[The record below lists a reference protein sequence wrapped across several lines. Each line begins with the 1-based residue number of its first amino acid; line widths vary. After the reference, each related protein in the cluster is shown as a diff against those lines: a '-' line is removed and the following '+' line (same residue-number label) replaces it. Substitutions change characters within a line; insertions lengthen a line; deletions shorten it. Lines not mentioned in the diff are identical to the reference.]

1 MARHLDDE
9 LLDAQDAL
17 NLRHEEWRAELEG
30 LFAGVM
36 GLAAA
41 STGVV
46 APEEGRDPHPWKAQ
60 ADGLGGFR
68 ASMLEEL
75 RVKEPPPGGML
86 QAAPPSPPKSP
97 PPKKPPPPPP
107 NQGERK
113 APAQQPTQPSPALPV
128 VSKLRTPA
136 SKKEPPPPPRGD
148 HPQEDVIPGPSAR
161 ASLAAGGPRGDHPR
175 EVIPPGPSAGDPPPP
190 PSQGESKAPAREQNE
205 RSASSPTTTKPPPLF
220 VAPGVLYGGGCHA
233 GAAGD
238 PPPPPGQGER
248 HAPAQEQNRLLASSP
263 ITTKPPPMCLSF
275 RVFCGGCHDGVTAQ
289 GERRTQD
296 EPARGVV
303 VKRPPPEPLGPKGG
317 PPDLA
322 ERIYAIKTQVQ
333 ELWRLNQR
341 CKTNFEYLL
350 DAAYHAFECDLISA
364 AECRRLEVINRYG
377 NDAKHKG
384 LGFGGCAGRAG
395 RAASCSPTF
404 GRRDLVRSHSPS
416 LFALRASSGAAPPS
430 DPPVTIRI

>member
-9 LLDAQDAL
+9 LLDAQDAMDR
-17 NLRHEEWRAELEG
+17 RHEEWRAELEK
-30 LFAGVM
+30 LFADVIDP
-36 GLAAA
+36 AAA

-75 RVKEPPPGGML
+75 RVKEPPPAWMSE
-86 QAAPPSPPKSP
+86 AAPLSP
-97 PPKKPPPPPP
+97 PPKRPPPPPP

-113 APAQQPTQPSPALPV
+113 APAQQPTKPPPALPV
-128 VSKLRTPA
+128 VSKLERAA

-148 HPQEDVIPGPSAR
+148 HPQNVILGPSTGV
-161 ASLAAGGPRGDHPR
+161 SLAAGGPRGDHPR
-175 EVIPPGPSAGDPPPP
+175 DVIPPGPSAGDPPPP
-190 PSQGESKAPAREQNE
+190 PSQGESKAPAQEQNE
-205 RSASSPTTTKPPPLF
+205 LFASSLTTTKPPPLF
-220 VAPGVLYGGGCHA
+220 VARGVLYCGGCHA

-263 ITTKPPPMCLSF
+263 ITTKPPPQLLLFS
-275 RVFCGGCHDGVTAQ
+275 RVFRGGSHDGETAQ
-289 GERRTQD
+289 GERRTQE
-296 EPARGVV
+296 EPARGL
-303 VKRPPPEPLGPKGG
+303 VKRPPPKPLGPNGG

-322 ERIYAIKTQVQ
+322 ERIYAMGTQVQ

-350 DAAYHAFECDLISA
+350 EAAYHAFKCDLISA
-364 AECRRLEVINRYG
+364 EECCRLEKINTYG

-395 RAASCSPTF
+395 RAGSCSPTF
-404 GRRDLVRSHSPS
+404 GRCRDRVRTHIPS
-416 LFALRASSGAAPPS
+416 LFAWGAPSGAPSSS
-430 DPPVTIRI
+430 DPPVTLRI

>member
-1 MARHLDDE
+1 MARHLDE
-9 LLDAQDAL
+9 LLGAQDAMAR
-17 NLRHEEWRAELEG
+17 RHERWRAELEE
-30 LFAGVM
+30 LFAGV
-36 GLAAA
+36 
-41 STGVV
+41 
-46 APEEGRDPHPWKAQ
+46 DPHRWKAQ

-68 ASMLEEL
+68 ASMLEEEL
-75 RVKEPPPGGML
+75 RVKEPPPAWMSE
-86 QAAPPSPPKSP
+86 AAPLSP
-97 PPKKPPPPPP
+97 PPKRPPPPPP

-113 APAQQPTQPSPALPV
+113 APAQQPTQPPPALPV
-128 VSKLRTPA
+128 VSKLERAA

-148 HPQEDVIPGPSAR
+148 HPQDVIPGPSSAG

-205 RSASSPTTTKPPPLF
+205 RSASSPTTTKPPPPLF
-220 VAPGVLYGGGCHA
+220 VAPGVLYRGGCHA

-263 ITTKPPPMCLSF
+263 ITTKPPPQLLLFS
-275 RVFCGGCHDGVTAQ
+275 RVFRGGSHDGETAQ
-289 GERRTQD
+289 GERRTQE
-296 EPARGVV
+296 EPARGL

-317 PPDLA
+317 PPDLE
-322 ERIYAIKTQVQ
+322 ERIYAIETQTQ
-333 ELWRLNQR
+333 ELWLLNQR

-350 DAAYHAFECDLISA
+350 DAAHHAFECDRIISA
-364 AECRRLEVINRYG
+364 AECRRLERINQYG

-395 RAASCSPTF
+395 RAGSCSPTF
-404 GRRDLVRSHSPS
+404 GRCRDRVRTHIPS
-416 LFALRASSGAAPPS
+416 LFAWGAPSGAPSSS
-430 DPPVTIRI
+430 DPPVTLRI